1 MTLMIDNFDS
11 FTYNIVDILRR
22 LGEEVIVKRNDEM
35 TLDDIERMAPERI
48 VISPGPGNPDGAGI
62 CLDVVRRF
70 AGAIPILGVCLGHQ
84 VIVQAFGGRITGAPT
99 IMHGKQDRI
108 AHDGRGLFRSISKE
122 VQAARYHSLIAD
134 PGSLPEELEVTARA
148 QSDQTIMGIRHV
160 THTIE
165 GLQFHPESIG
175 TEYGMKM
182 IENFLSY
189 RRTGSPVREILQTIM
204 SGRDL
209 DGQQAYE
216 IMDEIT
222 DGVLSDGQIGAF
234 LGALSVKGVTP
245 GELSEFARV
254 LLAKTG
260 VTPQAKREP
269 LLDTCGTGGDGQ
281 HTFNISTAMALT
293 CAAAGQ
299 RVAKHGNKAVS
310 SKSGSYDFL
319 AELGVAVNQPLDVSL
334 QALDTVGFS
343 FLFAPRYHGAMRH
356 VGRVRQELG
365 VRTVFNM
372 IGPLVNPLR
381 PEYQIAGVFSP
392 ELLDI
397 YAQTLHRLGTRRAL
411 VVHARDGLDE
421 ISVCARTDARLLQ
434 EDGTITDM
442 VIDPAAFGISGYSL
456 EDLHG
461 GNAAANVE
469 LFREILSGDRSTRAQ
484 RAVRDAIAL
493 NAGAALWIAERAVSI
508 EEGYRAAGELLD
520 AGGLAEHL
528 LRMGIAV
535 EPGRGAR

>member
-35 TLDDIERMAPERI
+35 TLVDIERMAPDRI
-48 VISPGPGNPDGAGI
+48 VISPGPGDPDGAGI
-62 CLDVVRRF
+62 CLEVVLRF
-70 AGAIPILGVCLGHQ
+70 AGSIPILGVCLGHQ

-122 VQAARYHSLIAD
+122 LLAARYHSLIAD

-148 QSDQTIMGIRHV
+148 QSDQTIMGVRHV
-160 THTIE
+160 SHTIE
-165 GLQFHPESIG
+165 GVQFHPESIG

-182 IENFLSY
+182 LENFLSY
-189 RRTGSPVREILQTIM
+189 RRTGSPVREILQSIM
-204 SGRDL
+204 RGEDL
-209 DGQQAYE
+209 DGRQAYE

-260 VTPQAKREP
+260 VSPQHDREP
-269 LLDTCGTGGDGQ
+269 LLDTCGTGGDGK

-293 CAAAGQ
+293 CASAGQ

-319 AELGVAVNQPLDVSL
+319 AELGIAVNQPMEESL
-334 QALDTVGFS
+334 EALDAVQFS

-381 PEYQIAGVFSP
+381 PEYQIAGVFSS
-392 ELLDI
+392 ELLAV
-397 YAQTLHRLGTRRAL
+397 YAETLHRLGTRRAL

-421 ISVCARTDARLLQ
+421 ISVCSPTDAKYLQ
-434 EDGTITDM
+434 ADGTVTDL
-442 VIDPAAFGISGYSL
+442 VIDPAAFGIPGYSL

-469 LFREILSGDRSTRAQ
+469 LFREILAGERTTMAQ

-493 NAGAALWIAERAVSI
+493 NAGAALWIAERAASI
-508 EEGYRAAGELLD
+508 EEGFAAAGALLD
-520 AGGLAEHL
+520 HGGVAAHL
-528 LRMGIAV
+528 KRMGVDIASV
-535 EPGRGAR
+535 RGAK